1 MDDNMHDRVFSK
13 KQVDVKRLRRVD
25 YQFEIE
31 EKINDLI
38 DRFWSAGDKWGQA
51 PLIMPPHIYSLIPQ
65 FRFGA
70 KNQKL
75 HDTLE
80 YNLVDFNDFFD
91 YATSDLT
98 KDNSQ
103 WQLLD
108 NEILYF
114 QNLPGTIENLAFELE
129 DFHLYVGG
137 VCLSRH
143 ENNVGVMVIFIRKGK
158 CDEDLLENDFCILQY
173 DYRDHSESAR
183 SWMSYNVSEEHYE
196 YMTAGVYINYYMRQY
211 LMEPNRFSR
220 EIEMTTQYNQLVRE
234 TEKQRIGLPFLY
246 DMSRLMVHLPAY
258 LEFMY
263 DLIVAERKPV
273 IYKRQIQHK
282 RGKSKFIS
290 KPARYRIVKSIR
302 LIYPNSEVIPS
313 PTVDRKWNSP
323 SYRFKVRGFW
333 RHFRMKPDTV
343 GHDILGN
350 KIVGKTWIPEFEK
363 GTDKEAIGEE
373 TVSSNPGTPI
383 NVKQTLS
390 YARDVIE
397 AYESQQAGMDT
408 ETTKPTEEWIYQE
421 RHKLTAALR
430 FLIFKRDNFKCR
442 YCGRTQPDGV
452 KLQIDHL
459 KPVSKWGRTIESN
472 LVTACGECN
481 LGKRAQILN

>member
-38 DRFWSAGDKWGQA
+38 DRFWSAGDKWGEA
-51 PLIMPPHIYSLIPQ
+51 PFIMPPNIYSLIPQ

-234 TEKQRIGLPFLY
+234 TEKQRIGLPFL
-246 DMSRLMVHLPAY
+246 
-258 LEFMY
+258 
-263 DLIVAERKPV
+263 
-273 IYKRQIQHK
+273 
-282 RGKSKFIS
+282 
-290 KPARYRIVKSIR
+290 
-302 LIYPNSEVIPS
+302 
-313 PTVDRKWNSP
+313 
-323 SYRFKVRGFW
+323 
-333 RHFRMKPDTV
+333 
-343 GHDILGN
+343 
-350 KIVGKTWIPEFEK
+350 
-363 GTDKEAIGEE
+363 
-373 TVSSNPGTPI
+373 
-383 NVKQTLS
+383 
-390 YARDVIE
+390 
-397 AYESQQAGMDT
+397 
-408 ETTKPTEEWIYQE
+408 
-421 RHKLTAALR
+421 
-430 FLIFKRDNFKCR
+430 
-442 YCGRTQPDGV
+442 
-452 KLQIDHL
+452 
-459 KPVSKWGRTIESN
+459 
-472 LVTACGECN
+472 
-481 LGKRAQILN
+481 